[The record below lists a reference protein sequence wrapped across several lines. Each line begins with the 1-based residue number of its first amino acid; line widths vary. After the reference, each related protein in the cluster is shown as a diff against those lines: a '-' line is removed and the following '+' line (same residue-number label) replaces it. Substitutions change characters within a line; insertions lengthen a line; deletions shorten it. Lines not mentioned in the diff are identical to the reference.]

1 MKLSL
6 SSFSDRTCDSTD
18 TNGEDTSSSSE
29 EEKEREGMGQ
39 TNGSAEDHMTLD
51 THSSRVNGVT
61 HTHHEEEEEEE
72 EEEEDPNALPTI
84 YFSHTVELKKVR
96 RF

>member
-39 TNGSAEDHMTLD
+39 TDQAGEDHRQSL
-51 THSSRVNGVT
+51 HSKGRWLREALAIPHHYAVSESRL
-61 HTHHEEEEEEE
+61 
-72 EEEEDPNALPTI
+72 PN
-84 YFSHTVELKKVR
+84 
-96 RF
+96 